1 MKLKRKFKKEESYK
15 PQTQSQADIDRGL
28 KAAFGGAKQQPNPQQ
43 PRGMFTPKQQPQQPQ
58 QQPQQQG
65 QFNMPNYWGAKPLA
79 LAPQQQQQQPR
90 GMFAPKPQQPP
101 QQQPAEEE
109 AYWSGEDWEEWAIA
123 LYNQFPD
130 YRAILPDWFIEAM
143 QEQ

>member
-1 MKLKRKFKKEESYK
+1 MKLKRKFKKEEAYK
-15 PQTQSQADIDRGL
+15 PMAQSQADIDKGL
-28 KAAFGGAKQQPNPQQ
+28 HAAFKGKQ
-43 PRGMFTPKQQPQQPQ
+43 Q
-58 QQPQQQG
+58 QQPQQRGLFAPQE
-65 QFNMPNYWGAKPLA
+65 QQQQQQKFNMPNYWGAKPLA

-90 GMFAPKPQQPP
+90 GMFAPKQPQQPP
-101 QQQPAEEE
+101 QQEEE
-109 AYWSGEDWEEWAIA
+109 AYWSAEDWEEWAIA